1 MRGAGV
7 VTAVVVLGVS
17 AFLLIQQGTR
27 RQALLT
33 GGLLLMI
40 GIPLL
45 GLARRQRGRAFAI
58 TPQAKGLVTEG
69 LYARIPHPMY
79 AFLDLALLGVIIV
92 ARQQWLLVIWAGL
105 VAVQASQARREARI
119 LEQAFGDAYR
129 DYRRR
134 TWW

>member
-1 MRGAGV
+1 MRSAGV
-7 VTAVVVLGVS
+7 VTAVVVLGVG
-17 AFLLIQQGTR
+17 AFFLIQQGTR
-27 RQALLT
+27 RQTLLT

-45 GLARRQRGRAFAI
+45 GLARRQLGRAFAI

-79 AFLDLALLGVIIV
+79 AFLDLALLGVIIM

>member
-1 MRGAGV
+1 
-7 VTAVVVLGVS
+7 
-17 AFLLIQQGTR
+17 
-27 RQALLT
+27 
-33 GGLLLMI
+33 MI

-45 GLARRQRGRAFAI
+45 GLARRQLGRAFAI

-79 AFLDLALLGVIIV
+79 AFLDLALLGVIIM

>member
-45 GLARRQRGRAFAI
+45 GLARRQLGRAFAI

-69 LYARIPHPMY
+69 LYARIPHPIY
-79 AFLDLALLGVIIV
+79 AFLDLALLGVIIM

>member
-1 MRGAGV
+1 MRSAALV
-7 VTAVVVLGVS
+7 AAVVVLGVG

-27 RQALLT
+27 RQTLLT
-33 GGLLLMI
+33 GGLLLII
-40 GIPLL
+40 GLPLL
-45 GLARRQRGRAFAI
+45 GLARRQLGRAFAI

-79 AFLDLALLGVIIV
+79 AFLDLALLGAIIM
-92 ARQQWLLVIWAGL
+92 ARRQWLLVVWAGL

>member
-79 AFLDLALLGVIIV
+79 AFLDLALLGVIIM